1 MRDLNKFMGGALA
14 EKLEQAMVEVGEN
27 ILDPNYPAKGKRKI
41 TVTITFDPDEERDIA
56 KANLEVKTALAPR
69 KPVEQR
75 MLFNRDRMG
84 KAMVAEL
91 NSPDQKQMELTVNDE
106 GVTEVQANTG
116 VSLLEQV

>member
-1 MRDLNKFMGGALA
+1 MRDLNKFMNGALA
-14 EKLEQAMVEVGEN
+14 EKLEQAMMEVADN
-27 ILDPNYPAKGKRKI
+27 VLDPNYPAKGKRKI
-41 TVTITFDPDEERDIA
+41 TVTITFNSDDERDIA
-56 KANLEVKTALAPR
+56 KATLDVRTALAPR

-91 NSPDQKQMELTVNDE
+91 NSPDRHQMELTVTDE
-106 GVTEVQANTG
+106 GTTEVQSNTG

>member
-1 MRDLNKFMGGALA
+1 MRDLNKFMNGALA
-14 EKLEQAMVEVGEN
+14 EKLEQAMMEVADN
-27 ILDPNYPAKGKRKI
+27 VLDVR
-41 TVTITFDPDEERDIA
+41 
-56 KANLEVKTALAPR
+56 TALAPR

-91 NSPDQKQMELTVNDE
+91 NSPDRHQMELTVTDE
-106 GVTEVQANTG
+106 GTTEVQSNTG

>member
-41 TVTITFDPDEERDIA
+41 TVTITFEPDEERDIA
-56 KANLEVKTALAPR
+56 KAKLEVKTALAPR

-75 MLFNRDRMG
+75 MLFNRDRTG

-91 NSPDQKQMELTVNDE
+91 NSPDQKQMELTVNDV

-116 VSLLEQV
+116 VRLLEQV